1 MPALGAKLRIPV
13 ARRALVARVR
23 LTGPLAR
30 LTAGEHADL
39 PRLVLVAAPAGFGKT
54 TLLTQWLAPDDGER
68 EAPAPRVAWLSL
80 DAADSDLGRFLRHL
94 VAAVRVACEG
104 LPEAPDV
111 GAEAAEL
118 AGTDRV
124 VAEEVLVSL
133 VNDLD
138 AHVAAAVIALDD
150 YHVVDDPDVH
160 AAVGF
165 LVDNLPP
172 QVAVAMTTRV
182 DPPLPLARL
191 RARGELL
198 EVRAADLRFTEDEAA
213 AFLNTVMGLDLAA
226 EHVAALERR
235 TEGWAA
241 GLQLAALYAR
251 NRTTAGADPATA
263 VADVAGSHRF
273 ILDYLLEEVLDQQPD
288 ELRAFLLDTSVLDEL
303 SADLCDAVTGRGG
316 GQQTLEALERANLF
330 VVALDDVRTQWRY
343 HHLFADA
350 LRSRLTAE
358 QPDRVRELHRRAA
371 GWYAARGRLDD
382 AVPHALAAA
391 DHELTADL
399 VELSVAG
406 LRKRR
411 QDRTLRAWLD
421 AIPDGTVSRRPLLA
435 AHTAW
440 AHLTRADL
448 EGVDTWLDAADE
460 ALATATPPATAVV
473 EVPPGLAD
481 DRADELA
488 GLPALLATYR
498 AAAAQARG
506 DVAAT
511 VAHARHALAIARPTD
526 HLSRGAAGGF
536 VGLTA
541 WAEGDLTTAVETFS
555 AAVEDLRAA
564 GNAVDTLGAVV
575 VLGAMQLGRG
585 QLHEARRIHEQAL
598 EDAVAL
604 PGLAAP
610 VLGDL
615 HVGLAEVLRELGELD
630 AAAHHLRVARGLGD
644 ASSLPE
650 HRHRWFTTH
659 AGLLRSLGD
668 HEAALSA
675 LDDAQQTYVPG
686 FLPDL
691 RPIPAQRAR
700 CLISLGRGREARA
713 WAASSG
719 VTWDDGSYLAEY
731 DQLTLA
737 RLLVLE
743 QGNSPD
749 VRAVEDCRRRLSEMA
764 VSAEAAGRGGSLV
777 DSLVVAALLEQ
788 ATGDERRAVTTLER
802 ALAVGV
808 PAGYRQVYLDEGE
821 SMRVLLRAVAT
832 TGSDDAVRAQARE
845 LLEVGATVGA
855 ARTAAPASGA
865 GPLVDDL
872 SRRELE
878 VVRLLATTLSGPEIA
893 RHLFV
898 SINTLRTHT
907 KHIFTKL
914 DVTTR
919 RAAVRRAE
927 ELGLL

>member
-30 LTAGEHADL
+30 LTDGEDAGL

-54 TLLTQWLAPDDGER
+54 TLLTQWLAHDDG
-68 EAPAPRVAWLSL
+68 ASSPRVAWLSL
-80 DAADSDLGRFLRHL
+80 DAADSDLRRFLRHL
-94 VAAVRVACEG
+94 VAAVRVACLD
-104 LPEAPDV
+104 LPGV
-111 GAEAAEL
+111 GAEAAAL
-118 AGTDRV
+118 AEADRV
-124 VAEEVLVSL
+124 VAEDVLVSL
-133 VNDLD
+133 VNDVD
-138 AHVAAAVIALDD
+138 AHVGAAVVALDD
-150 YHVVDDPDVH
+150 YHVVDDADVH

-172 QVAVAMTTRV
+172 QVTVAMTTRV

-213 AFLNTVMGLDLAA
+213 AFLNTVMGLDLSA

-251 NRTTAGADPATA
+251 NRTSEGADLATA
-263 VADVAGSHRF
+263 VADVAGTHRF

-288 ELRAFLLDTSVLDEL
+288 DVRDFLLETSVLDEL
-303 SADLCDAVTGRGG
+303 TGDLCDAVTGRSGS
-316 GQQTLEALERANLF
+316 QQVLEALERAHLF
-330 VVALDDVRTQWRY
+330 VIALDDVRTQWRY

-350 LRSRLTAE
+350 LRSRLTAG
-358 QPDRVRELHRRAA
+358 QPDRAELHRRAA
-371 GWYAARGRLDD
+371 GWYAARGRLGD
-382 AVPHALAAA
+382 AVPHALASG
-391 DHELTADL
+391 DHELTGDL
-399 VELSVAG
+399 VELAVAG
-406 LRKRR
+406 LRKQR
-411 QDRTLRAWLD
+411 QDRTLRTWLD
-421 AIPDGTVSRRPLLA
+421 AIPSETVVRRPLLA

-440 AHLTRADL
+440 AHLTRGDL
-448 EGVDTWLDAADE
+448 DGVDGWLDAADE
-460 ALATATPPATAVV
+460 ALAAGPSPRAAAPVG
-473 EVPPGLAD
+473 VPGELED

-511 VAHARHALAIARPTD
+511 IAHASRALDVARPTD

-536 VGLTA
+536 LGLTA
-541 WAEGDLTTAVETFS
+541 WAGGDLATGVATFG

-564 GNAVDTLGAVV
+564 GNAVDALGAVV
-575 VLGAMQLGRG
+575 VLGAMQRGRG

-598 EDAVAL
+598 ADAAAR
-604 PGLAAP
+604 PGPAAP

-630 AAAHHLRVARGLGD
+630 AAAHHLGVARELGES
-644 ASSLPE
+644 ASLPE

-668 HEAALSA
+668 HEAALVA
-675 LDDAQQTYVPG
+675 LDEAARTYVPG
-686 FLPDL
+686 FLPDV

-700 CLISLGRGREARA
+700 CLVSLGRGREARA
-713 WAASSG
+713 WADGSG
-719 VTWDDGSYLAEY
+719 VTWDDASYLAEY

-743 QGNSPD
+743 HADHPD
-749 VRAVEDCRRRLSEMA
+749 VRAVEDCRRRLSEVV
-764 VSAEAAGRGGSLV
+764 VSAEATGRGGSLV
-777 DSLVVAALLEQ
+777 DSLVVAALLDH
-788 ATGDERRAVTTLER
+788 ATGDERRSVATLER
-802 ALAVGV
+802 ALVTGV
-808 PAGYRQVYLDEGE
+808 PAGHRQLFLDEGE
-821 SMRVLLRAVAT
+821 PMRMLLRAVAT
-832 TGSDDAVRAQARE
+832 SGADGAVRTQARE
-845 LLEVGATVGA
+845 LLEAGALAGTRRAATPVAGLGA
-855 ARTAAPASGA
+855 R
-865 GPLVDDL
+865 PLEDL
-872 SRRELE
+872 SSRELE
-878 VVRLLATTLSGPEIA
+878 VMRLLATTLTGPEIA